1 MQTLSDAELV
11 QAMRSGIASAYEA
24 FVRRFERMVLSI
36 AFGVIGDFDL
46 AEDAAQ
52 EAFLRCFEH
61 LTQLNEP
68 ERLRSWVASV
78 TRNCA
83 IDVARRQRTPSE
95 SLDAMEESK
104 GFNVAYPYYQA
115 TTLNPRQG
123 AIAEEEDALVMKA
136 MAALPLEYREVL
148 VLRIIR
154 DMTYEEIA
162 ALLELGLSNVKVRLH
177 RGRKLLAEKLKDV
190 GLRPRNKWKKT

>member
-1 MQTLSDAELV
+1 VQTLSDAELV
-11 QAMRSGIASAYEA
+11 EALRSGVASAYEA

-52 EAFLRCFEH
+52 EAFVRCFDH
-61 LTQLNEP
+61 IAQISEP
-68 ERLRSWVASV
+68 QKLRSWIASI

-83 IDVARRQRTPSE
+83 IDVARRQSTPAE
-95 SLDAMEESK
+95 SLDAMEEKK

-115 TTLNPRQG
+115 TTLNPREG
-123 AIAEEEDALVMKA
+123 AIAEEEESLVMKA
-136 MAALPLEYREVL
+136 MAALPLEFREVL
-148 VLRIIR
+148 ILRIVR
-154 DMTYEEIA
+154 DMTYEEIGE
-162 ALLELGLSNVKVRLH
+162 LLELGLSNVKVRLH